1 MITGIQTTGAPA
13 HRSPYNY
20 LRGIFPLS
28 KWIKK
33 QETGNGGKYRADVD
47 VLVFAR
53 GLPAGYKGEQDVA
66 APRADAFGVSP
77 CPTPA
82 LYGHTMQTSQK
93 LCAFSTPLTSRS
105 LSCLECAM
113 ETTNS

>member
-33 QETGNGGKYRADVD
+33 QETRNRGKYRADVD

-66 APRADAFGVSP
+66 APRADAFGVPGGVVVPYASVVWP
-77 CPTPA
+77 HHADISEA
-82 LYGHTMQTSQK
+82 L
-93 LCAFSTPLTSRS
+93 CF
-105 LSCLECAM
+105 
-113 ETTNS
+113 

>member
-1 MITGIQTTGAPA
+1 MEGNTEQMLMCWCLPEGCLLVTRASRMWQP
-13 HRSPYNY
+13 HEQM
-20 LRGIFPLS
+20 PL
-28 KWIKK
+28 
-33 QETGNGGKYRADVD
+33 GCPV
-47 VLVFAR
+47 
-53 GLPAGYKGEQDVA
+53 
-66 APRADAFGVSP
+66 VSP